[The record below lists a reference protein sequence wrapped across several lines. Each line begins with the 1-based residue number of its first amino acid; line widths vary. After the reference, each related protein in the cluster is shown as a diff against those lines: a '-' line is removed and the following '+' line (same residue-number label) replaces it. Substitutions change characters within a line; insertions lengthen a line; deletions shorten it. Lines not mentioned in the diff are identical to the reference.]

1 LALGNNNF
9 PLKFG
14 VEREGTEFFNGKL
27 DDIGIWNR
35 ALTPQEITNLYN
47 AQVCQVSITT
57 QPSNQTATSGQNIQ
71 FLTGSSELNST
82 FQWQS
87 NSGSGFQDVVDGGQ
101 YSGSST
107 STLSITGLTLQNNNQ
122 EFRCIVS
129 AQNCGSDTSDVAT
142 LNVTNPNGLT
152 GTLMYAHTPASPLV
166 GVPVH
171 LKSYLGYTAASDT
184 TDSTGT
190 YHLVGFPNGNYY
202 LDADINY
209 EVNGINSSDAL
220 LAQRFVIMLEVLS
233 NLQQKSADVT
243 GDQRIRTS
251 DALMITRYT
260 ASLINQFPVG
270 NFVNTRPDVTA
281 SGSVQSVNMLA
292 LASGDVNGN
301 LLVQSSPP
309 TLVLDTVY
317 SSGTQ
322 GTATVR
328 FTTSGSGIYERGVC
342 WGTSPNPTI
351 DSNKSVAGAGGFG
364 FTHSFGGLTGG
375 TQYHVRAYAINSAGT
390 YYSNERSFT
399 SVTWYRC
406 PGTPSVT
413 DIDGNVYNTVQIGS
427 QCWTQSNLK
436 VTKYRNGDNIPT
448 GLTDAQWGSTSS
460 GAYAIYNNDP
470 VNDGLYGKLYNHYAV
485 TDSRRLCPTGWY
497 VPSDV
502 EWTTLTTFLGGTS
515 EVGSKMK
522 STDNQPTPGGWLSP
536 NIGATNSS
544 GFTGKPGGYRVFAGW
559 YSNDGSYGKWWSS
572 SVSNAGDSWYRYL
585 VWNYEQ
591 VFVHSLGQ
599 HEGFSVRC
607 LKNTIPQV
615 NTTSVTIVTTSTALA
630 TGEVISEGDQNTS
643 RGFCYSTTSNP
654 TISNDT
660 TMNGTGLGV
669 YTGTLMNLTP
679 LTTYYVRAYAT
690 NSVGTSYGSELNFTT
705 DSLPGLRCPGTPTV
719 TDIDGNIYN
728 TVQIGNQCWT
738 QSNLKVSKYRNGDTI
753 PNFIGNTAWSQTNT
767 SWTGAWCNYDN
778 ISANDALYGKLYNW
792 YAVDDLRG
800 ICPSG
805 WHVPSDAEWTTLENH
820 LGGPSVAGGA
830 LTSTLTLPNTGG
842 WASPNTGATNLSG
855 FTALPGGL
863 RSLGGIFD
871 YVISNGAWWSTTEQS
886 MSNVWRR
893 NLQESYIWR
902 YSDDKSSGFSVR
914 CLKNTLPQVNTT
926 SVTNVTPSTALVT
939 GEVISEGDQNTIR
952 GFCYSI
958 TSNPTISNDTT
969 MNGIGLGVYSGTLQ
983 NLNPLTT
990 YYLRAYARNSVG
1002 ISYGNEVSFTTQAVL
1017 LPTLTTAVVS
1027 AISSTGA
1034 STGGHV
1040 TSDGGA
1046 LVTARGVAFGTT
1058 QNPTTINSTT
1068 NNGTGTGVFTS
1079 TITGLAASTLYYVR
1093 AYATNS
1099 VGTAYGNQESFN
1111 TLAPAFSC
1119 GTSTVSDI
1127 DGNNYNTI
1135 QIGQQCWTQS
1145 NLRVGK
1151 YRNGNTITNITNST
1165 TWSQANSSN
1174 IGAWCNYNN
1183 SITNGNIFGRLYN
1196 WYAVNDTRGLCPSGW
1211 HVPNDGEWTVLV
1223 NYLGGDSWAGG
1234 ALKSTTILPTV
1245 GGWTSP
1251 NTSAS
1256 NASGFTALPGGYRV
1270 TNGTF
1275 FEVGSYGGWWSTS
1288 STGTNLAWVRLLWYG
1303 VANVDRVSYDQRFGF
1318 SVRCIRD

>member
-1 LALGNNNF
+1 M
-9 PLKFG
+9 
-14 VEREGTEFFNGKL
+14 R
-27 DDIGIWNR
+27 
-35 ALTPQEITNLYN
+35 
-47 AQVCQVSITT
+47 SI
-57 QPSNQTATSGQNIQ
+57 P
-71 FLTGSSELNST
+71 
-82 FQWQS
+82 
-87 NSGSGFQDVVDGGQ
+87 
-101 YSGSST
+101 YH
-107 STLSITGLTLQNNNQ
+107 
-122 EFRCIVS
+122 
-129 AQNCGSDTSDVAT
+129 
-142 LNVTNPNGLT
+142 LNVVWRD
-152 GTLMYAHTPASPLV
+152 YIWA
-166 GVPVH
+166 
-171 LKSYLGYTAASDT
+171 
-184 TDSTGT
+184 
-190 YHLVGFPNGNYY
+190 
-202 LDADINY
+202 
-209 EVNGINSSDAL
+209 
-220 LAQRFVIMLEVLS
+220 RFGE
-233 NLQQKSADVT
+233 
-243 GDQRIRTS
+243 
-251 DALMITRYT
+251 
-260 ASLINQFPVG
+260 
-270 NFVNTRPDVTA
+270 
-281 SGSVQSVNMLA
+281 
-292 LASGDVNGN
+292 
-301 LLVQSSPP
+301 
-309 TLVLDTVY
+309 
-317 SSGTQ
+317 
-322 GTATVR
+322 
-328 FTTSGSGIYERGVC
+328 
-342 WGTSPNPTI
+342 
-351 DSNKSVAGAGGFG
+351 
-364 FTHSFGGLTGG
+364 
-375 TQYHVRAYAINSAGT
+375 
-390 YYSNERSFT
+390 
-399 SVTWYRC
+399 
-406 PGTPSVT
+406 
-413 DIDGNVYNTVQIGS
+413 
-427 QCWTQSNLK
+427 
-436 VTKYRNGDNIPT
+436 
-448 GLTDAQWGSTSS
+448 
-460 GAYAIYNNDP
+460 
-470 VNDGLYGKLYNHYAV
+470 
-485 TDSRRLCPTGWY
+485 
-497 VPSDV
+497 
-502 EWTTLTTFLGGTS
+502 
-515 EVGSKMK
+515 
-522 STDNQPTPGGWLSP
+522 
-536 NIGATNSS
+536 
-544 GFTGKPGGYRVFAGW
+544 
-559 YSNDGSYGKWWSS
+559 
-572 SVSNAGDSWYRYL
+572 
-585 VWNYEQ
+585 
-591 VFVHSLGQ
+591 
-599 HEGFSVRC
+599 SVRC
-607 LKNTIPQV
+607 LKNTLPQV
-615 NTTSVTIVTTSTALA
+615 ITTSVSNVTTSTALV
-630 TGEVISEGDQNTS
+630 TGEVMSDGGDQNTLQ
-643 RGFCYSTTSNP
+643 GLCYSTTSNP
-654 TISNDT
+654 TISNNT
-660 TMNGTGLGV
+660 TMNGTGIGV
-669 YTGTLMNLTP
+669 YSGTLQNLAP
-679 LTTYYVRAYAT
+679 STTYYVRASAT

-719 TDIDGNIYN
+719 IDIDGNLYY
-728 TVQIGNQCWT
+728 TVQIGIQCWM
-738 QSNLKVSKYRNGDTI
+738 QSNLKVTKYRNGDNI
-753 PNFIGNTAWSQTNT
+753 PTGLSPLDWQNTTL
-767 SWTGAWCNYDN
+767 GAYAIYN
-778 ISANDALYGKLYNW
+778 NDPVNDGLYGKLYNH
-792 YAVDDLRG
+792 YAVNDSRG
-800 ICPSG
+800 LCPTG
-805 WHVPSDAEWTTLENH
+805 WHVPSDGEWSTLENH
-820 LGGPSVAGGA
+820 LGGSVVAGA
-830 LTSTLTLPNTGG
+830 LLKSILTQPASGG
-842 WASPNTGATNLSG
+842 WNPPNAGATNSTG
-855 FTALPGGL
+855 FTGFPGGH
-863 RSLGGIFD
+863 RDNGGGYNYF
-871 YVISNGAWWSTTEQS
+871 VFNGYWWSSTDAGSEYAWFRHLYYDFAY
-886 MSNVWRR
+886 MS
-893 NLQESYIWR
+893 R
-902 YSDDKSSGFSVR
+902 YTSGQRYGFSVR

-939 GEVISEGDQNTIR
+939 GEIISEGDQNTIR